1 MMYFDNLERYNTFHG
16 VSCFLSVFP
25 CATLPA
31 TKFCL
36 SLRTLLPCFSIEGC
50 EVRCFSS
57 CRHQTLRHDS
67 CHSRPHS
74 QSSGLSSTLFK
85 EKILKWK
92 RLNMLHF
99 TCSLRRCRH
108 LDCFCSC
115 CTHHDQP
122 SCQEQLGQAPS
133 YPDCPSSPALRSRSA
148 GCGPCEN
155 IDRTMQKNISSCFLA
170 TCYHSPD
177 FGPFLLLLFCLC
189 PSCFL
194 LVAAEE
200 LF

>member
-1 MMYFDNLERYNTFHG
+1 LGEILVGCEESFFASCRGSFHG

-36 SLRTLLPCFSIEGC
+36 SLKTLLPCFSIEGC

-57 CRHQTLRHDS
+57 CRHRTLRHDS

-74 QSSGLSSTLFK
+74 QSSGLSSTL
-85 EKILKWK
+85 
-92 RLNMLHF
+92 
-99 TCSLRRCRH
+99 CSLRRCRH

-148 GCGPCEN
+148 GCGPC
-155 IDRTMQKNISSCFLA
+155 
-170 TCYHSPD
+170 YHSPD